1 MHRNRTRTRRV
12 SAVRFRTLLALVSL
26 LSAPAGA
33 AEIALRVLLIESAG
47 PLWVAGRQIRPGPD
61 GLLEGDRS
69 LGSAWRLAA
78 PGPHRVGSGSLRV
91 RGALEVERTA
101 TGLRVV
107 NRVSLEDYLAGT
119 LGREIYASWHD
130 ETLKA
135 QAGVSRTYS
144 LHRRARRSA
153 GPYDLVAGTQ
163 DQVYGG
169 VNAETPRVRA
179 AVVGTRREILVHQ
192 GQPILSAFHSASG
205 GQTESAGAVWGEE
218 LPYLVSLPVPH
229 EEDSPDTYWRAQVTG
244 TTLGRD
250 LAPLGL
256 QLRTIQQVRVSDRS
270 SSGRARRLRLSG
282 TEGSGTLSGRDLRTV
297 LGEGVLRST
306 LFEVRSGDA
315 GFIFVGSGHGHGVGM
330 SQWGAEAMAKRGATY
345 REILEAFYPG
355 ATLGRSDAL

>member
-1 MHRNRTRTRRV
+1 MHRNPTRRRA
-12 SAVRFRTLLALVSL
+12 SAAGLQTLWVLVAL
-26 LSAPAGA
+26 LSPTASGA
-33 AEIALRVLLIESAG
+33 AEIALRVLLIESTG
-47 PLWVAGRQIRPGPD
+47 PLEVAGKQIRPGPD
-61 GLLEGDRS
+61 GLLDGDRS
-69 LGSAWRLAA
+69 LGRTWQLAA

-91 RGALEVERTA
+91 RGALEVARTA
-101 TGLRVV
+101 SGLRVV
-107 NRVSLEDYLAGT
+107 NRVPLEDYLAGT
-119 LGREIYASWHD
+119 LGREVYSSWHE

-135 QAGVSRTYS
+135 QAVVSRTYS
-144 LHRRARRSA
+144 LHRRARRSG
-153 GPYDLVAGTQ
+153 GPYDLVASTR

-169 VNAETPRVRA
+169 VGAETARVRA
-179 AVVGTRREILVHQ
+179 AVADTRREILVHQ
-192 GQPILSAFHSASG
+192 GKPILSAFHSASG

-244 TTLGRD
+244 TTLGRA

-256 QLRTIQQVRVSDRS
+256 RLGAIHEVRVLERS
-270 SSGRARRLRLSG
+270 SSGRAHRLRLSG
-282 TEGSGTLSGRDLRTV
+282 TEGSETLSGRDLRTV

-306 LFEVRSGDA
+306 LFEVRSEDE